1 MLHMMITTI
10 ITADKKVFKSFFF
23 FFKSLSMEFSMLIGE
38 GGQGYHFYCR
48 NEGGEAWVTDHH
60 TIVVIAKQSY
70 STLLLINH
78 CLQPLWYYIFI
89 VWYFLQQQDENNVSI
104 FMNKLLWLVS
114 LHVRYHIERSY
125 LWFVVAPTCYAH
137 TFLCQCVIEAC

>member
-1 MLHMMITTI
+1 MSHMMITTI
-10 ITADKKVFKSFFF
+10 ITADKKKVLNF
-23 FFKSLSMEFSMLIGE
+23 FFKASLWSSLYWLDKVGRDISFTAGM
-38 GGQGYHFYCR
+38 GGG
-48 NEGGEAWVTDHH
+48 ASWVTDHH

-78 CLQPLWYYIFI
+78 CLQPRWYYNFI
-89 VWYFLQQQDENNVSI
+89 VLYFQQWQEKNNVSI

>member
-1 MLHMMITTI
+1 MSHMMITTI
-10 ITADKKVFKSFFF
+10 ITADKKKVLNI
-23 FFKSLSMEFSMLIGE
+23 FFKASLWSSLYWLDKVGRDISFTAGMG
-38 GGQGYHFYCR
+38 
-48 NEGGEAWVTDHH
+48 GGESWVTDHH

-78 CLQPLWYYIFI
+78 CLQPRWYYNFI
-89 VWYFLQQQDENNVSI
+89 VLYFQQWQEKNNVSI

-114 LHVRYHIERSY
+114 LHVRHHIERSY